1 MADKSVQL
9 YLVSTIALTL
19 VLLHYITFY
28 HLMSKSHDTKFTKPD
43 NPGWDCWYLTGPT
56 ASGKTSIGIP
66 LAEELDA
73 EIISLDSMAVYR
85 ELDVGTAKPTD
96 EERMIVRHHMIDVV
110 DPNDDYS
117 LAQYVTGAYEAI
129 RDIKRR
135 GKQVLFV
142 GGTPLYLKAMLR
154 GIFAGPPADPKL
166 RKELQNKSLKASPD
180 FLHKELKKYDPVSA
194 ERLHPNDTKR
204 LIRAIEVFR
213 NTGIPISDWQRQF
226 EQPAPPS
233 RCKVIVLDWPRDEL
247 YERINRRVDFMI
259 DNGFLDEVQQLTK
272 RFLPISHTAAQAVG
286 YKELFDYL
294 DKKMTLHQT
303 VETIKQNTRQFAKR
317 QMTWFRSI
325 EECQFFPMQAKT
337 AKLQIVEQVK
347 TLFN

>member
-1 MADKSVQL
+1 MPKSQ
-9 YLVSTIALTL
+9 
-19 VLLHYITFY
+19 
-28 HLMSKSHDTKFTKPD
+28 DTKFQKPD

-56 ASGKTSIGIP
+56 ASGKTSVGIAF
-66 LAEELDA
+66 AEEMEA

-110 DPNDDYS
+110 DPCEDYS
-117 LAQYVTGAYEAI
+117 LAQYVEGAYEAI

-135 GKQVLFV
+135 GKKVLFV

-154 GIFAGPPADPKL
+154 GIFAGPPADPYL
-166 RKELQNKSLKASPD
+166 RKELHEQSKKAPPD
-180 FLHKELKKYDPVSA
+180 FLHNELKKIDPASA

-213 NTGIPISDWQRQF
+213 NSGVPISVWQKQF
-226 EQPAPPS
+226 DQPAPAS
-233 RCKVIVLDWPRDEL
+233 RCNVIVLDWPRDEL
-247 YERINRRVDFMI
+247 YERINRRVDHMI

-272 RFLPISHTAAQAVG
+272 RFLPISQTAAQAVG

-294 DKKMTLHQT
+294 DKKMSLHET

-325 EECQFFPMQAKT
+325 EECQFLPIQSKIA
-337 AKLQIVEQVK
+337 LPQIVEQVK
-347 TLFN
+347 SRFI

>member
-1 MADKSVQL
+1 MPKSQ
-9 YLVSTIALTL
+9 
-19 VLLHYITFY
+19 
-28 HLMSKSHDTKFTKPD
+28 DTKFSKPD
-43 NPGWDCWYLTGPT
+43 NPGWDCWYLAGPT

-110 DPNDDYS
+110 DPCEEYS

-135 GKQVLFV
+135 GKNVLFV

-166 RKELQNKSLKASPD
+166 RKDLYEKSQNAPPD
-180 FLHKELKKYDPVSA
+180 FLHNELKKIDPVSA
-194 ERLHPNDTKR
+194 GRLHPNDTKR

-213 NTGIPISDWQRQF
+213 NSGIPISDWQKQF
-226 EQPAPPS
+226 EQPAPAS

-247 YERINRRVDFMI
+247 YDRINRRVDFMI

-272 RFLPISHTAAQAVG
+272 RFLPISQTAAQAVG

-325 EECQFFPMQAKT
+325 EECQFFSIQPKLT
-337 AKLQIVEQVK
+337 KLQLVEQVK
-347 TLFN
+347 SLFS